1 MTARPLIVGNWKM
14 QVSLRTA
21 TDVARAIAAAVPRLS
36 DRDVAIAPPFP
47 ALPAVAAVLAGSGV
61 RLGAQDL
68 FWEDDGAYTGEVS
81 GPMLKEIGVT
91 YVIVGHS
98 ERRIVLGE
106 TDRMVALK
114 TTAAARSGLRPIL
127 CVGERQEDRLS
138 GRHETVACDMLR
150 RSLEGVPAEASQ
162 HLAVG
167 YEPVW
172 AIGSGCAASTSEI
185 ASMHACLRRALRE
198 HFGSEDG
205 HRILYGGSVT
215 ERNIDELMSQPGVD
229 GVLVGGAS
237 LQAEAFAR
245 IVDFRSPKS
254 RTLP

>member
-1 MTARPLIVGNWKM
+1 MTTRPLIVGNWKM
-14 QVSLRTA
+14 QVSLRSA
-21 TDVARAIAAAVPRLS
+21 TDIARGIAVAVPDRP

-68 FWEDDGAYTGEVS
+68 FWEDDGAFTGEVS
-81 GPMLKEIGVT
+81 GPMLREIGVT

-98 ERRIVLGE
+98 ERRIYLGE

-114 TTAAARSGLRPIL
+114 TTAAARAGLRPIL

-138 GRHETVACDMLR
+138 GRHESVACDMLR
-150 RSLEGVPAEASQ
+150 RSLEGVPPEASQ
-162 HLAVG
+162 QLAVG

-172 AIGSGCAASTSEI
+172 AIGSGHAAAASEI
-185 ASMHACLRRALRE
+185 ASMHECLRRTLRE
-198 HFGSEDG
+198 HFGPDDG
-205 HRILYGGSVT
+205 HRVLYGGSVT
-215 ERNIDELMSQPGVD
+215 EQNIDELMAQRGVD

-237 LQAEAFAR
+237 LKPEAFAR
-245 IVDFRSPKS
+245 IVSFRQS
-254 RTLP
+254 